1 MLAENVLTCLEP
13 KSQKA
18 HYCFCHPLANI
29 TTHYYNLSRGPKGH
43 MLLKRAGFRKLARA
57 VKSWQSG
64 APHLGSIKHISL
76 WASKQKVH
84 PPPPPPPLVSA
95 NLGNLQMLLN
105 RPNTI
110 SMTLLKTMCETGS
123 LPSKEP
129 PCKAH
134 NDSTRRRELHL
145 TNYKSSGPLVSF
157 AEEGSHPCP
166 VIITGTLF
174 P

>member
-1 MLAENVLTCLEP
+1 MHGGRGQSWRNYTQVAKRMLAENVLTCLEP

-84 PPPPPPPLVSA
+84 PPPPPPALCLPIWAIYKCYSTDQIPLA
-95 NLGNLQMLLN
+95 
-105 RPNTI
+105 
-110 SMTLLKTMCETGS
+110 
-123 LPSKEP
+123 
-129 PCKAH
+129 
-134 NDSTRRRELHL
+134 
-145 TNYKSSGPLVSF
+145 
-157 AEEGSHPCP
+157 
-166 VIITGTLF
+166 
-174 P
+174 